1 MKAIIR
7 IAALSALLFGTPS
20 LMGVGFENSPS
31 ATNGNHPVMQA
42 SSSPAA
48 MPQDAGVGDRSV
60 PAKEPEDEEA
70 AFKYSTAVKGIGKIT
85 GLSPVNAYW
94 LCVVIN
100 FAMVAGLIF
109 VAMKSNVPAMLRG
122 RTQEIKKGIEEA
134 KRASEEAGRR
144 LHDIEERLS
153 RMNVEIGEFQK
164 RAEDEA
170 YAEEE
175 RIKASIEEEKHK
187 IIEAAEQE
195 VVQVTNAARRE
206 LQKYAVKL
214 AVEMAEKGI
223 HVDMPE
229 DKVLIQD
236 FAEQLG
242 SDSRRNGNT

>member
-20 LMGVGFENSPS
+20 LMGAGLENSPS
-31 ATNGNHPVMQA
+31 ATNANHPVVQA

-48 MPQDAGVGDRSV
+48 MPQGVGDRSV

-70 AFKYSTAVKGIGKIT
+70 AFKYSPAVKGIGKIT

-100 FAMVAGLIF
+100 FAIVAGLIF

-153 RMNVEIGEFQK
+153 RMNVDIGEFQK
-164 RAEDEA
+164 RAEEEA
-170 YAEEE
+170 HAEEE

-242 SDSRRNGNT
+242 SDSRRNRNT

>member
-7 IAALSALLFGTPS
+7 IAALSAWLLGTPS
-20 LMGVGFENSPS
+20 LMGAGLENSSS
-31 ATNGNHPVMQA
+31 ATNANHPVMQA
-42 SSSPAA
+42 SSSSAA
-48 MPQDAGVGDRSV
+48 RPQDAGVGDRSV

-70 AFKYSTAVKGIGKIT
+70 AFKYSPAVKGIGKIT

-100 FAMVAGLIF
+100 FAIVAGLIF

-153 RMNVEIGEFQK
+153 RMNVDIGEFQK
-164 RAEDEA
+164 RAEEEA
-170 YAEEE
+170 HAEEE